1 MENPFK
7 SFFTDLKKLVVEYIE
22 ARLQLVKVSAYE
34 KLAKILSAFFTGLI
48 LVIMFFVV
56 LVAFI
61 FFLGAWLNEIFNSRF
76 IGFAIVAVA
85 YLVIFLL
92 LLYSRKQLLEKY
104 FTKIF
109 IRILFNEDEHNKN
122 QGR

>member
-7 SFFTDLKKLVVEYIE
+7 SFFTDLKKLVAEYIE
-22 ARLQLVKVSAYE
+22 TRLQLVKVSAYE
-34 KLAKILSAFFTGLI
+34 KLAKILSAFFAGLI

-56 LVAFI
+56 IVAFI

-85 YLVIFLL
+85 YFVFFVL
-92 LLYSRKQLLEKY
+92 LLYFRKQLIEKY

-122 QGR
+122 